1 MNWPGSRADE
11 MVSTESEGKRRRR
24 WPFAVAGVVLVVALG
39 AGLYVWAQVRD
50 LTSSKYNVI
59 NYSVPSSPHLVA
71 GQGETV
77 YRIDP
82 TQSSLSYGVEEKL
95 FGQDAHRAEGSTNG
109 IAGDIAVNP
118 THPAASRVG
127 EIVVNVEQLHSD
139 NNLRDAKM
147 REGYL
152 DSHDYPLAYLTVAG
166 LTGMPASI
174 TPGSPTHFKLDSQ
187 LTVHKTPAPVTWDVD
202 ATVNDGKLTATATT
216 KVKMSTFGIGPISI
230 AGLVSTSDDVTLTMK
245 LTAIDP
251 SKFTVPN
258 QIAAPAGGAPQR

>member
-50 LTSSKYNVI
+50 LTSAKYNVI

-82 TQSSLSYGVEEKL
+82 TQSKLTYGVDEKL
-95 FGQDAHRAEGSTNG
+95 FGQDAQHAEGSTNG
-109 IAGDIAVNP
+109 IAGDLAVNTANP
-118 THPAASRVG
+118 GASRVG

-139 NNLRDAKM
+139 NNLRDARM
-147 REGYL
+147 RQRA
-152 DSHDYPLAYLTVAG
+152 STRTTTRSRTSPSRTSP
-166 LTGMPASI
+166 GMPATIVDRHAVPLQARQPAHRQEGAGARDLERRRPPS
-174 TPGSPTHFKLDSQ
+174 TTASSPRRPRPRSRCRRSASARSASPGSSAPPT
-187 LTVHKTPAPVTWDVD
+187 T
-202 ATVNDGKLTATATT
+202 
-216 KVKMSTFGIGPISI
+216 
-230 AGLVSTSDDVTLTMK
+230 
-245 LTAIDP
+245 
-251 SKFTVPN
+251 
-258 QIAAPAGGAPQR
+258 